1 MTINPI
7 GEPIPR
13 GVIADPAPDT
23 ASDAQDAVSQS
34 GPYAW
39 SELAGIGLS
48 LAFLP
53 ALAWANFV
61 TTSTA
66 AWQSWAFPDLQSGAP
81 PVSKLSS
88 IESRPF
94 SS

>member
-13 GVIADPAPDT
+13 GVIAYPSPDT
-23 ASDAQDAVSQS
+23 TSDAQEAVSQ
-34 GPYAW
+34 GELRAW
-39 SELAGIGLS
+39 NELSDIGWN

-53 ALAWANFV
+53 ALAWASFM

-66 AWQSWAFPDLQSGAP
+66 AWQSWMIPDLENDAP
-81 PVSKLSS
+81 LVSKLSS
-88 IESRPF
+88 SETRSF
-94 SS
+94 SN

>member
-13 GVIADPAPDT
+13 GVIASPETTSDT
-23 ASDAQDAVSQS
+23 QEAASPS
-34 GPYAW
+34 GLQAW
-39 SELAGIGLS
+39 NELADIGLG

-53 ALAWANFV
+53 ALAWASFV

-66 AWQSWAFPDLQSGAP
+66 AWQAWAFPDLQSGAP

-88 IESRPF
+88 VEGRPF

>member
-13 GVIADPAPDT
+13 GVIAYPSPET
-23 ASDAQDAVSQS
+23 TPDAQEAVSQ
-34 GPYAW
+34 GELRAW
-39 SELAGIGLS
+39 NELADIGLN

-53 ALAWANFV
+53 ALAWASFV

-66 AWQSWAFPDLQSGAP
+66 AWQSWMLPYLETDAP
-81 PVSKLSS
+81 LVSKLSYG
-88 IESRPF
+88 ESGPL

>member
-13 GVIADPAPDT
+13 GVISYSAPNV
-23 ASDAQDAVSQS
+23 ASDAQEAVSQ
-34 GPYAW
+34 GALHAW
-39 SELAGIGLS
+39 NELADVGWS

-53 ALAWANFV
+53 ALAWASFV
-61 TTSTA
+61 TTNAA
-66 AWQSWAFPDLQSGAP
+66 AWQSWAFPDLQSSAP
-81 PVSKLSS
+81 PVSKLSP

>member
-13 GVIADPAPDT
+13 GVIADPALDT
-23 ASDAQDAVSQS
+23 ASDAQEAVSQS
-34 GPYAW
+34 GLYAW
-39 SELAGIGLS
+39 NELADIGLS

-66 AWQSWAFPDLQSGAP
+66 AWQSWALPDLQSGAP
-81 PVSKLSS
+81 PVSKLSPV
-88 IESRPF
+88 ESRPL